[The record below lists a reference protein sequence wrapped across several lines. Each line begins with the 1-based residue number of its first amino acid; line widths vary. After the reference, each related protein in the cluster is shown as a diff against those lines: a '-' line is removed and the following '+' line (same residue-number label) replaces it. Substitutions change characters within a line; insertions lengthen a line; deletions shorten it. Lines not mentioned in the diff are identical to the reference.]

1 MNLSACRSI
10 TVAARWIPAAAA
22 ALGLALSASVASA
35 DEAPNLLTDAFDISL
50 GTFMLNSD
58 TNIRL
63 DGTAGQS
70 GTEFNWEQ
78 KFGDE
83 NATRFRVDGSW
94 RFTDSGKH
102 KLRFLWFNFSRDASR
117 TNDKEIIW
125 NGETI
130 PVSSKIDAS
139 FSFDIIELAYEYAF
153 LKRDTYEVTGSIGLH
168 YADFSAGLA
177 ATVSTPGGTG
187 TKQVGGEA
195 SVGAPLPVI
204 GLRGIW
210 QLPHNFW
217 IDASAQYFAL
227 SIEGYD
233 GNLQDYRVGVRW
245 QPSRWV
251 GLGVGYNQFGINV
264 DVDKEKFNG
273 SLDWKYKGPQ
283 IYYSIAF

>member
-1 MNLSACRSI
+1 MTRW
-10 TVAARWIPAAAA
+10 VAAV
-22 ALGLALSASVASA
+22 ALGLALVAPAIRA

-50 GTFMLNSD
+50 GTYILNSD

-63 DGTAGQS
+63 DGSAGQS
-70 GTEFNWEQ
+70 GTEFNWEE

-83 NATRFRVDGSW
+83 DGTRFRIDGTW
-94 RFTDSGKH
+94 RFTDSGTH
-102 KLRFLWFNFSRDASR
+102 KLRFMWFNFSRDKTR
-117 TNDKEIIW
+117 TNDRDFIW

-130 PVSSKIDAS
+130 PESSTMNGQFK
-139 FSFDIIELAYEYAF
+139 FDIIELAYEYAF

-168 YADFSAGLA
+168 YADFSAGIA
-177 ATVSTPGGTG
+177 ATVATSGGNG
-187 TKQVGGEA
+187 TKQVSGEA

-227 SIEGYD
+227 SIDGYD
-233 GNLQDYRVGVRW
+233 GNVQDYRFGVRW

-264 DVDKEKFNG
+264 DVDKDKFNG